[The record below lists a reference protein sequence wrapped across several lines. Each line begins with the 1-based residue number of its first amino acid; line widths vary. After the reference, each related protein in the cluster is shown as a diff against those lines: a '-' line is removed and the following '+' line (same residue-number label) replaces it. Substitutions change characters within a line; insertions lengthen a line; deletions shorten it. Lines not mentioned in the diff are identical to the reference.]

1 MGDRGRRLGVHH
13 HPRPPPRRPPPRQ
26 QLHPAWPSRN
36 RCTERVSNSKAAP
49 SRRKRRV
56 RRRRPLPRSLGFHP
70 ELLTPLPSDG
80 LETPRTTQSRRKTTP
95 GGAAVVGPD
104 EVGARLSPRS
114 SIHPRSAGSSK
125 QAGCPCCQPP
135 PPHPSEPHR
144 GTPLIRGHRP
154 DFPDRC
160 PRAGEPPSSP
170 AAAATTPQAAT
181 SKPGHGRPAADP
193 ERGAAATPSQR
204 QQQQPAPHAPH
215 PHATPT
221 SQRQRQAPTQPA
233 VGGGPPGPDRA
244 RKPRRH
250 AAEQLEDAQPTTQ
263 PPGTRTRGP
272 CRAATPHAS
281 AASRP
286 GAPPRGSP
294 PREEARGA
302 PPPPT
307 LTRLRPGVPLGG
319 GEGGSRGEGAGR
331 RRR

>member
-1 MGDRGRRLGVHH
+1 MCTTPSTTPSYLAFAKRLHREGQQLQGGAFKKEATR
-13 HPRPPPRRPPPRQ
+13 PSPPPPAPTELRLSPGIVDTIPVGWTRNSTNDAIKKENDARRR
-26 QLHPAWPSRN
+26 
-36 RCTERVSNSKAAP
+36 
-49 SRRKRRV
+49 
-56 RRRRPLPRSLGFHP
+56 RRRRPRRSRGKAFAP
-70 ELLTPLPSDG
+70 ELNPSAKRREQQASRMSLLP
-80 LETPRTTQSRRKTTP
+80 TTT
-95 GGAAVVGPD
+95 
-104 EVGARLSPRS
+104 
-114 SIHPRSAGSSK
+114 SASV
-125 QAGCPCCQPP
+125 
-135 PPHPSEPHR
+135 
-144 GTPLIRGHRP
+144 GTPPWHPADSRPRGRRP
-154 DFPDRC
+154 DLPDRC

-307 LTRLRPGVPLGG
+307 LIRLRPGVPLGD
-319 GEGGSRGEGAGR
+319 GEGGSREGAR
-331 RRR
+331 RRRR